1 LNKHQRK
8 YQTKKLENEEI
19 FQEVTLGE
27 VLGEGT
33 SGKVYKGMI
42 KQTGQF
48 IAVKHIALKKDDYFQ
63 SLSREIC
70 LLQTLKNPNII
81 RYFGCK

>member
-1 LNKHQRK
+1 
-8 YQTKKLENEEI
+8 
-19 FQEVTLGE
+19 
-27 VLGEGT
+27 
-33 SGKVYKGMI
+33 MI